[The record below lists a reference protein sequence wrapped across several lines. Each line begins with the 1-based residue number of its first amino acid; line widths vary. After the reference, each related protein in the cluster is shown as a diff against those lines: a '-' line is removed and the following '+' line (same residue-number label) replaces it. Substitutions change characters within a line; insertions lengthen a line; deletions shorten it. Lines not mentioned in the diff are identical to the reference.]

1 MSNQPVTPQ
10 RPNHLIKSKMN
21 QFININKIYISKQH
35 QLDQLKKISKIHNK
49 QINLIANMR
58 WAGIL
63 IFQKLTNKMISYNNN
78 LLSSRIPMCLY
89 KMLII

>member
-21 QFININKIYISKQH
+21 QFINTNKIYISKQH

-49 QINLIANMR
+49 
-58 WAGIL
+58 
-63 IFQKLTNKMISYNNN
+63 
-78 LLSSRIPMCLY
+78 
-89 KMLII
+89 